1 MSVESVCWDWIS
13 LIDLN
18 HCRIVT
24 IMKWCDLQK
33 IMSKFAPGFIYR
45 FIKLVCSDLNLKYD
59 TAIGTAKQTA
69 AMLKRLM

>member
-1 MSVESVCWDWIS
+1 
-13 LIDLN
+13 
-18 HCRIVT
+18 
-24 IMKWCDLQK
+24 MKWCDLQK